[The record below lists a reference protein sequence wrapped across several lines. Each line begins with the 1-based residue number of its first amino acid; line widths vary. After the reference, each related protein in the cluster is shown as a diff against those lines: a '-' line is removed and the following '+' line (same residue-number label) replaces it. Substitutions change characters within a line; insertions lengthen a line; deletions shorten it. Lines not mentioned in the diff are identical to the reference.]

1 MAVLSKTAV
10 RWAEHDRRMITALLV
25 TLAAAQAATFDAS
38 RWTLTDPGARM
49 LPYLGRPS
57 LFLDSGVALL
67 NGSSFGDG
75 TIDVDVALHGHPSFA
90 GIAFRAA
97 SDKDYELVYVR
108 PHLSR
113 RPDALQYTPVYHG
126 SAAWQ
131 LYTGDGF
138 TAAAEL
144 PLNRWVHLKLV
155 ASGNQARLYVDGAA
169 TPQLTMTDLK
179 RPWAHGQVGLW
190 GGLGGASFSNFT
202 VSPADTT
209 APPSTDGATGTSGAT
224 ADGHQLLKTW
234 DLSQAFETAKVPDNA
249 IPGRASLTWTPV
261 VAERSG
267 IVNIAQYR
275 ASVRSADSVKGSRD
289 LAFAR
294 AVVTSSRAQRM
305 RLVLAYSDAVHLF
318 VNGRLLFEGESAF
331 QSRDT
336 SFLGI
341 ASLGPD
347 AIYVDLRP
355 GDNEI
360 VLAVSETFGGWGFAV
375 RLEPVAPE

>member
-1 MAVLSKTAV
+1 ML
-10 RWAEHDRRMITALLV
+10 TALFI
-25 TLAAAQAATFDAS
+25 TLTVMQAAPFDSA
-38 RWTLTDPGARM
+38 RWTIADPGART

-57 LFLDSGVALL
+57 LFLDNGVALL

-75 TIDVDVALHGHPSFA
+75 TIEADVALHGHPSFA

-113 RPDALQYTPVYHG
+113 RPDALQYTPIFHG
-126 SAAWQ
+126 AAAWQ
-131 LYTGDGF
+131 LYTGEGY

-155 ASGNQARLYVDGAA
+155 VSGNQAKFYVDGAA
-169 TPQLTMTDLK
+169 TPQLTIGDLK

-209 APPSTDGATGTSGAT
+209 APPQPAGATIASSDA
-224 ADGHQLLKTW
+224 AAEVPRLLMTW
-234 DLSQAFETAKVPDNA
+234 DLSQALETSTTHPDA
-249 IPGRASLTWTPV
+249 LPDRASLKWTSV
-261 VAERSG
+261 TAERTG
-267 IVNIAQYR
+267 IVNIARYR
-275 ASVRSADSVKGSRD
+275 ESVRTAASAKGTRD
-289 LAFAR
+289 LVFAR
-294 AVVTSSRAQRM
+294 SVLTSSRAQRM

-331 QSRDT
+331 SSRDPG
-336 SFLGI
+336 FLGI

-347 AIYVDLRP
+347 AIYIDLRP
-355 GDNEI
+355 GENEI
-360 VLAVSETFGGWGFAV
+360 VLAVSENFGGWGFAA
-375 RLEPVAPE
+375 RLEPFGS